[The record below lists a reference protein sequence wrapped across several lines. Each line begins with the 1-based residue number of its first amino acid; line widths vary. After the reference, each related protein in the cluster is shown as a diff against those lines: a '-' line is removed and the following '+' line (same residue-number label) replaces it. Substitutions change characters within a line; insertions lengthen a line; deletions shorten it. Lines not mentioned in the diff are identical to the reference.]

1 MSRFPHLIPRLALVA
16 LALNGAAAMAQSAYT
31 LTTLGKPSGAYSF
44 VPTTLDDQGVVRGGM
59 FYRSGYKFVATYPY
73 FGFLPAY
80 LYRAVSWN
88 GVTATAAT
96 TLGGKYLFPR
106 LTNNSGVQ
114 VGPFNKTSE
123 LGSLMQPEVF
133 PSAAAT
139 FQGGSVYAPTVGSAT
154 MLRQGSTDT
163 DLSALL
169 AKSLGTSNTS
179 SFKSTF
185 TANGM
190 NNVGAIAGF
199 FSRPVSAS
207 GEVTFVKTP
216 LVYRN
221 GSYSTLDVGTYGN
234 FNVLDIN
241 DAGTV
246 VGQVTRYREGSGY
259 QSVPVLW
266 VNQQLAAVGDD
277 SLVGH
282 EPLSINNAGQVLMVG
297 KSRPFAPGSPAE
309 SLLPLRSNS
318 LIWLNNTVTPLISPN
333 DEAVRATAM
342 NDQGTVVGCALRA
355 FDLRTVDARPF
366 LWKNGVMLDLVQEL
380 KAKGV
385 SLPAGTKLGCPTAI
399 NNSGSILTYTYTNQ
413 TPSVITWVRLNAKP

>member
-1 MSRFPHLIPRLALVA
+1 MSRFPHLIPRLALVV
-16 LALNGAAAMAQSAYT
+16 LALSGAAAMAQSAYT

-44 VPTTLDDQGVVRGGM
+44 APTVLDDQGVVRGGM
-59 FYRSGYKFVATYPY
+59 YYRSGYKFVATYPY

-80 LYRAVSWN
+80 LYQAVSWN
-88 GVTATAAT
+88 GVTATAAA

-139 FQGGSVYAPTVGSAT
+139 FQGGGVYAPTVGSAT

-221 GSYSTLDVGTYGN
+221 GTYSTLDVGTYPN

-241 DAGTV
+241 DSGTV
-246 VGQVTRYREGSGY
+246 VGKVTRYSEGTGY

-266 VNQQLAAVGDD
+266 VNQRLAAVGDD
-277 SLVGH
+277 SLVDH
-282 EPLSINNAGQVLMVG
+282 EPLGINNAGQVLMVG
-297 KSRPFAPGSPAE
+297 KRRPFAPGSPAE

-318 LIWLNNTVTPLISPN
+318 LIWLNNTVTPLTSPN

-355 FDLRTVDARPF
+355 FDPRTVDARPF

-399 NNSGSILTYTYTNQ
+399 NNSGSILAYTYTNQ
-413 TPSVITWVRLNAKP
+413 TPSVINWVRLNAKP